1 MRDLLEALQFL
12 HSNDIVHRDIKPENV
27 LCSRKEWPM
36 TVKLAD
42 FGLADIML
50 ENAFGDKCVK
60 GMYGTPFFVAPE
72 VRTPKMRLQGSS
84 LDLNHR
90 SSLWLH
96 NRWSEENRTVQ
107 VWTYG
112 RPES

>member
-1 MRDLLEALQFL
+1 MWLGISTQKAAGVMRDLLESLQFL

-27 LCSRKEWPM
+27 LCTRKEFPM

-50 ENAFGDKCVK
+50 ENAYGDKCAR

-72 VRTPKMRLQGSS
+72 VCA
-84 LDLNHR
+84 
-90 SSLWLH
+90 
-96 NRWSEENRTVQ
+96 TVTFCLYK
-107 VWTYG
+107 W
-112 RPES
+112 ESTEP